1 MEKGIQDSLGFWIPR
16 RGVRI
21 PGTAFQSLSVELWA
35 IYGLVELEFSIPWG
49 VFPIPMSMIQ
59 DSGFHAQ
66 NLPKGRTDQWSCRV
80 VASIYVLYII
90 LSAFNAFYGDST
102 MNKQGRLVL

>member
-1 MEKGIQDSLGFWIPR
+1 
-16 RGVRI
+16 
-21 PGTAFQSLSVELWA
+21 
-35 IYGLVELEFSIPWG
+35 
-49 VFPIPMSMIQ
+49 MIQ

-66 NLPKGRTDQWSCRV
+66 NLPKGRTDQWSCGV